1 MSDGHDHPARKCAKH
16 CIEHARGD
24 LRDALA
30 QLSKPNP
37 DYIDAIACL
46 CCVISDSSDAIDA
59 CAYLIQE
66 DKTCE

>member
-1 MSDGHDHPARKCAKH
+1 MSDGHDHPARKCAKN

-46 CCVISDSSDAIDA
+46 CCVISDASDAIDA
-59 CAYLIQE
+59 CAYLME
-66 DKTCE
+66 EGKKCE